1 MTSSYLHFPEFDPVI
16 FSIGPVALHWY
27 GLMYLVGF
35 IFAMWLATRRANR
48 PGSGWTKNEVEN
60 LLYAGFLGVFL
71 GGRIGYVLF
80 YNFPQF
86 MADPLYLFRVWDGG
100 MSFHGGLI
108 GVIVV
113 MIIFARRTK
122 RSFFQ
127 VSDFIAPLI
136 PFGLGAGR
144 LGNFINGELWG
155 RVDPNFPF
163 AMLFPGSRT
172 EDILLLQTNP
182 QWQSIFDTYGVLPRH
197 PSQLYELL
205 LEGVVLFIILNLYI
219 RKPRP
224 MGAVSG
230 LFLIGYGAFRIIVE
244 FFRQPDAQ
252 FTGAWVQY
260 ISMGQILSIPM
271 IVAGVIMMVWA
282 YRRSPPQLVSCA
294 PIKLYLELMKTVL
307 YDAKHKNDRTGTGTL
322 SIFGHQMR
330 FNLQDGFPLVTTK
343 RCHLRSIIHELLWFL
358 QGDTN
363 IAYLHE
369 NNVTIWDE
377 WADENGDLGP
387 VYGKQWRAWP
397 TPDGRHID
405 QITTVLNQLKND
417 PDSRRIIVSAWN
429 VGELD
434 KMALAP
440 CHAFFQFY
448 VADGKLSCQ
457 LYQRSCDVFLGLPFN
472 IASYALLVHMMAQQC
487 DLEVGDFVWTGGDT
501 HLYSNHMDQTHLQ
514 LSREPRPLPKLIIK
528 RKPESIFDYRFED
541 FEIEGYDPHPGIKA
555 PVAI

>member
-1 MTSSYLHFPEFDPVI
+1 
-16 FSIGPVALHWY
+16 
-27 GLMYLVGF
+27 
-35 IFAMWLATRRANR
+35 
-48 PGSGWTKNEVEN
+48 
-60 LLYAGFLGVFL
+60 
-71 GGRIGYVLF
+71 
-80 YNFPQF
+80 

-144 LGNFINGELWG
+144 LGNFINDELWG

-163 AMLFPGSRT
+163 AMLFHGSRT

-282 YRRSPPQLVSCA
+282 YRRSPQQHVS
-294 PIKLYLELMKTVL
+294 
-307 YDAKHKNDRTGTGTL
+307 
-322 SIFGHQMR
+322 
-330 FNLQDGFPLVTTK
+330 
-343 RCHLRSIIHELLWFL
+343 
-358 QGDTN
+358 
-363 IAYLHE
+363 
-369 NNVTIWDE
+369 
-377 WADENGDLGP
+377 
-387 VYGKQWRAWP
+387 
-397 TPDGRHID
+397 
-405 QITTVLNQLKND
+405 
-417 PDSRRIIVSAWN
+417 
-429 VGELD
+429 
-434 KMALAP
+434 
-440 CHAFFQFY
+440 
-448 VADGKLSCQ
+448 
-457 LYQRSCDVFLGLPFN
+457 
-472 IASYALLVHMMAQQC
+472 
-487 DLEVGDFVWTGGDT
+487 
-501 HLYSNHMDQTHLQ
+501 
-514 LSREPRPLPKLIIK
+514 
-528 RKPESIFDYRFED
+528 
-541 FEIEGYDPHPGIKA
+541 
-555 PVAI
+555 